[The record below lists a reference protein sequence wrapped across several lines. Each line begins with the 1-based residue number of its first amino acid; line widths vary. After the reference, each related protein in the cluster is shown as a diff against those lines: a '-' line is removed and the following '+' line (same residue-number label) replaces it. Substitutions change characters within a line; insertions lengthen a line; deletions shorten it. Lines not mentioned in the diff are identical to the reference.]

1 MPCDRNR
8 FAVILR
14 TCVVYL
20 VGRIAGDKV
29 KLFFASPII
38 QVAQNRLDSIYFRL
52 FQRYFQLLVSLFLYL
67 NSIYLLWLV
76 KFVQKKR
83 YYAASC
89 ARSAQISL
97 CRPAEKSAS
106 RKASVPKRCSSDIH
120 ISMPSPKDSNVKSL
134 YVIYFSIF
142 SGLKCH

>member
-38 QVAQNRLDSIYFRL
+38 QVAQNRLDSIYFRPL
-52 FQRYFQLLVSLFLYL
+52 KRYFKLLVSLFLYL

-89 ARSAQISL
+89 AKVCADIL
-97 CRPAEKSAS
+97 
-106 RKASVPKRCSSDIH
+106 VPSC
-120 ISMPSPKDSNVKSL
+120 
-134 YVIYFSIF
+134 
-142 SGLKCH
+142 